1 MVHPSPA
8 GTGLGTLPEPEDV
21 ASLNLP
27 VIQEPSEGS
36 ETARVAK
43 ALAKADERTAGPEG
57 MLPSQ
62 PATKEGERSNSS
74 EIGAFVLG
82 EGLPPVPAKL
92 VAKILKGE
100 FIDMAELLWDNIE
113 AERRRG
119 GSDTT
124 SSQLRAAQRE
134 IPDILSWFQCFGVFA
149 SVVASKHPDKVLQL
163 LAYQTTIVRE
173 ARRCGGA
180 GWQAYDTMFR
190 QHAATDPF
198 TDWSKL
204 NSSLY
209 AVTFLAQSN
218 GRGRCCQY
226 CLESDHGGQECALAP
241 NYQPDRPQ
249 RPGGWGPMAGG
260 RLGEGRNDWRQ
271 EPSTGGKGK
280 TRMARQLQLDRV
292 CYAWNDGDCKFPACR
307 YQHVCA
313 KCQGEHRAPACSTYP
328 HKQREAA
335 PK

>member
-1 MVHPSPA
+1 MWPHCPC
-8 GTGLGTLPEPEDV
+8 
-21 ASLNLP
+21 
-27 VIQEPSEGS
+27 
-36 ETARVAK
+36 
-43 ALAKADERTAGPEG
+43 
-57 MLPSQ
+57 
-62 PATKEGERSNSS
+62 
-74 EIGAFVLG
+74 
-82 EGLPPVPAKL
+82 
-92 VAKILKGE
+92 
-100 FIDMAELLWDNIE
+100 
-113 AERRRG
+113 
-119 GSDTT
+119 
-124 SSQLRAAQRE
+124 AQ
-134 IPDILSWFQCFGVFA
+134 QHNVG
-149 SVVASKHPDKVLQL
+149 
-163 LAYQTTIVRE
+163 YQMTIVRE
-173 ARRCGGA
+173 ARRCGGT

-190 QHAATDPF
+190 QHAATGPS

-226 CLESDHGGQECALAP
+226 CLESDHGGPECALAP

-249 RPGGWGPMAGG
+249 RSGGWGPTAGV
-260 RLGEGRNDWRQ
+260 RLGEVRNDWRQ

-280 TRMARQLQLDRV
+280 TRMARQQRLDRV